1 MLAKKKTNYSYAM
14 AHCQM
19 PKKPIKLMDQVRNAL
34 RVKHY
39 SYRTERGYVR
49 WITSFIRFH
58 KMKHPK
64 EMGKDEV
71 AAYLTHLAVN
81 LKISPSTQNQA
92 LNAIVFLYSKV
103 LGKELGDFTKFIR
116 AKKRTFIPTVLSETE
131 VATVIG
137 AMKGT
142 PKLMAA
148 MLYGTGMRLAELLKL
163 RVKDIDFERNQIII
177 RDGKGDKDRAVMLP
191 KRLKEALVRQ
201 LVKVK
206 ELHDKDISE
215 GFGTVEMPYALA
227 RKYPNA
233 EKEFGWKFVFP
244 SIHRSIDPRSGI
256 ERRHHLYST
265 VLQTHVRK
273 AALSAGISKRVTC
286 HAFRHSFA
294 THLLQRGSDI
304 RTVQTLLGHNDVKT
318 TMIYTHVLER
328 GPTGTESPV
337 DALVDRVQLV
347 KKPRVVA
354 LPKVASSHMSN
365 SFEQPKAQL
374 KVITAPSPRNNWRA
388 NLLNLMKFIFLKRR
402 LLAVNSP

>member
-1 MLAKKKTNYSYAM
+1 MLTHKRPKLGYAA
-14 AHCQM
+14 AHCKM
-19 PKKPIKLMDQVRNAL
+19 SGRPIKLMDQVRNAL

-58 KMKHPK
+58 KMRHPR
-64 EMGKDEV
+64 EMGKGEV

-81 LKISPSTQNQA
+81 LNISPSTQNQA

-103 LGKELGDFTKFIR
+103 LGRELGDFTKFIR
-116 AKKRTFIPTVLSETE
+116 AKKRTFIPTVLSEAE
-131 VATVIG
+131 VAAVIG

-163 RVKDIDFERNQIII
+163 RVKDIDFERNQIIV

-191 KRLKEALVRQ
+191 KRLRDALIKQ
-201 LVKVK
+201 LSRVK
-206 ELHDKDISE
+206 ELHDKDLSE

-273 AALSAGISKRVTC
+273 AALAAGISKRVTC

-304 RTVQTLLGHNDVKT
+304 RTVQTLLGHSDVKT

-337 DALVDRVQLV
+337 DALVDRLQLV
-347 KKPRVVA
+347 GKPKIVA
-354 LPKVASSHMSN
+354 LPSAGSSHISN
-365 SFEQPKAQL
+365 SFEEPKVEL
-374 KVITAPSPRNNWRA
+374 KVITAPSPTNSWRTH
-388 NLLNLMKFIFLKRR
+388 LLNLMKFIFLRKG
-402 LLAVNSP
+402 LLAVNST